1 MVSHHLTKFGS
12 HRHCG
17 SGDIIVLV
25 CYAIFQNHVI
35 KKSYDFMVGA
45 HQGELP
51 SCQVWWS

>member
-12 HRHCG
+12 HRH
-17 SGDIIVLV
+17 SSSRDIIVLV

-45 HQGELP
+45 NQVELP